1 MTTCRP
7 GYRGDEDIGDKI
19 WVITGGASGVML
31 GLARALFARGG
42 QVVMADIK
50 IARADAMPKELGPKA
65 CAAAADVRSTDS
77 SDALAARAPHTL
89 VSETHNVLEV
99 VKRLKSEN
107 GQPISYLPQICFGI
121 AVRVA
126 NLTVA

>member
-50 IARADAMPKELGPKA
+50 IARADAMPKESGPKA

-77 SDALAARAPHTL
+77 FAAHAPYTL
-89 VSETHNVLEV
+89 ESEKYNVLEV
-99 VKRLKSEN
+99 VKRLRSEN
-107 GQPISYLPQICFGI
+107 G
-121 AVRVA
+121 
-126 NLTVA
+126 